1 MSLITK
7 ILSPFLEVKKWL
19 FGKKDH
25 GDPSQWVWQNDAFYT
40 EEQRRNERL
49 ASLARYIEGASSVV
63 DKRKKDKKRHSDVLE
78 AIKLAQ
84 TERLM
89 IETGRMVYDPA
100 FGAWVVKGE
109 K

>member
-1 MSLITK
+1 M
-7 ILSPFLEVKKWL
+7 
-19 FGKKDH
+19 
-25 GDPSQWVWQNDAFYT
+25 
-40 EEQRRNERL
+40 
-49 ASLARYIEGASSVV
+49 
-63 DKRKKDKKRHSDVLE
+63 E

-84 TERLM
+84 NDRLM